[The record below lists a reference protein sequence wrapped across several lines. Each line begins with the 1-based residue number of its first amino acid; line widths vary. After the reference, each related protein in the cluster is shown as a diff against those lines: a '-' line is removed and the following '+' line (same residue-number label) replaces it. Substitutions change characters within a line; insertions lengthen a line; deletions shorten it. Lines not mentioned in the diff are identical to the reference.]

1 MRLTKLYLHMS
12 LFEQRLVA
20 VGWRVRDDHAV
31 ILTLSPKTFIQQYA
45 ESGKYHPYFCYEVY
59 WLAKIISL
67 MIGKTGNPHNRR
79 QSMVIYEIVID
90 SKLSGI
96 TVNPLKMDWSKVI
109 SAQDVIGGG
118 GGGFSLTLS
127 SLVQNLC
134 SGTEDRL
141 QATPCS
147 SGTVFSGQKRQLQVY
162 ALLLKGMKRK
172 LQNHKSI
179 PVSAVCLYL
188 TPPFSK
194 GNHYNSCSVV
204 LFWAM
209 SLSGITAVIFERVL
223 LDIVF

>member
-118 GGGFSLTLS
+118 GGDSAWHWVPWYKICVLAPKTDYRLHLAAQGLFSVVKKGNCKSMHCCSRAWKESFKTTNQFQFLLS
-127 SLVQNLC
+127 ACTSLHPSQK
-134 SGTEDRL
+134 
-141 QATPCS
+141 ATI
-147 SGTVFSGQKRQLQVY
+147 TIHVLWYYSGQCHCQGSLRSFL
-162 ALLLKGMKRK
+162 
-172 LQNHKSI
+172 N
-179 PVSAVCLYL
+179 VC
-188 TPPFSK
+188 
-194 GNHYNSCSVV
+194 C
-204 LFWAM
+204 
-209 SLSGITAVIFERVL
+209 
-223 LDIVF
+223 